1 MKITNLKVTT
11 KLFAL
16 IVFMMMSCS
25 SVAADL
31 TLDELGSLGQEPVNQ
46 SMSCSGQ
53 AVSFVRGRD
62 LKPRFTIAGINIPL
76 QNSCYSSMDCV
87 TYRDKPAVLVV
98 DTPACGGNAVPET
111 YLVFDLQ
118 TKKQTQLT
126 YQAAK
131 RAKIIK

>member
-1 MKITNLKVTT
+1 
-11 KLFAL
+11 
-16 IVFMMMSCS
+16 
-25 SVAADL
+25 
-31 TLDELGSLGQEPVNQ
+31 
-46 SMSCSGQ
+46 
-53 AVSFVRGRD
+53 
-62 LKPRFTIAGINIPL
+62 
-76 QNSCYSSMDCV
+76 MDCV